1 MDNTVG
7 HDTVSSIRMFSTAPI
22 SVTKISVGL
31 DFWSGIKGH
40 VGLIIDS
47 ELETLVGSGSGS
59 AVTLQHDFVDSVQS
73 ITVTYNGGGD
83 YLVSTTNLDGSAGEI
98 AHFHYEGITET
109 VAAVAST
116 VVTATA
122 TPTPAPAATQITS
135 SSYIVQSGDYLFKI
149 ATLYNTSVQVLALT
163 NNITNADLIFVGQIL
178 TIP

>member
-1 MDNTVG
+1 M
-7 HDTVSSIRMFSTAPI
+7 
-22 SVTKISVGL
+22 
-31 DFWSGIKGH
+31 
-40 VGLIIDS
+40 
-47 ELETLVGSGSGS
+47 
-59 AVTLQHDFVDSVQS
+59 QHDFVDSVQS

-98 AHFHYEGITET
+98 EHIHYEGITET